1 MSIYYSIVFFLIG
14 IYLGNFYS
22 VIGYRLPNKEKI
34 LFPSIN
40 GDDNKINYFKLIPL
54 LSYFILKRKG
64 YQNINIVSF
73 LFELLSGILFLV
85 TYLIFGLSLETLFAL
100 TFISLLLIIIV
111 SDYYYMIICDEVL
124 IIFGILLIIEIY
136 FIRGFN
142 GLYFSLMSALVSF
155 IVMFLIKLLGDF
167 LFKKESM
174 GGGDIKLLCVF
185 GLVLGLPTSLFTI
198 FIGSV
203 IALPISLFYLK
214 KKDSHI
220 IPFGPFLSMAAIVLL
235 LFNPTITNF
244 FKYILF

>member
-14 IYLGNFYS
+14 VYLGDFYS
-22 VIGYRLPNKEKI
+22 VIGYRLPNKERI

-40 GDDNKINYFKLIPL
+40 ENENKVNYLKLIPL
-54 LSYFILKRKG
+54 FSYFILRRKG
-64 YQNINIVSF
+64 YQNISIVSF

-85 TYLIFGLSLETLFAL
+85 TYLIFGFSLETLFAL

-111 SDYYYMIICDEVL
+111 SDYYYMVICDEVL
-124 IIFGILLIIEIY
+124 IIFSLLLIIEI
-136 FIRGFN
+136 FVIRGFN
-142 GLYFSLMSALVSF
+142 GLCFSLLSALISF
-155 IVMFLIKLLGDF
+155 AVMFLIKLLGDF

-198 FIGSV
+198 FIGSIV
-203 IALPISLFYLK
+203 ALPISLFYLK
-214 KKDSHI
+214 KKDSNI

-235 LFNPTITNF
+235 LFNPTIMSF
-244 FKYILF
+244 FKFILF